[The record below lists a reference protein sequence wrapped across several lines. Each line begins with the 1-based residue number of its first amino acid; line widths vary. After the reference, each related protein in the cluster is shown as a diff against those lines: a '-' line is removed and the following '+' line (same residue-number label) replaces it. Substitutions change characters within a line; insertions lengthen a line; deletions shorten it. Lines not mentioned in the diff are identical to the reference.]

1 VADIRLPN
9 TFHLKSFRY
18 LLQLV
23 QGDLMTEER
32 DVSNEE
38 PKIGVYVCHCG
49 VNIGGVVDVPSVA
62 EYAKTLPN
70 VAIAKDYKYY
80 CSDPGQQS
88 IQEDIKEFGLN
99 RIVVAA
105 CSPRLHEA
113 TFRRCVREAGLNQFL
128 FEFANLREHDSWVH
142 MGEPDQATEKAKD
155 LTRMAIAKAR
165 LLEPLEAS
173 KVSVNKQALVIG
185 GGVAGI
191 QTALDLGDMG
201 FKTYLVEKNPTIGG
215 RMGQLD
221 KTFPTLDCS
230 MCILAPK
237 MVDVGKHE
245 NIELLTYAEVREV
258 HGYIG
263 NFQVKVEKKPRYID
277 PESCVGCGS
286 CVEVCPIEMPNYFD
300 EGIGMVKAAYIPFPQ
315 AVPLCATIDKNYCI
329 ECKLC
334 DQICERG
341 AVKHDQESEFIDI
354 DVGTIIVA
362 TGYDPYDPTEKLEY
376 GYGQF
381 TNVITAMEIERM
393 INASGPTEGHVV
405 KPSDHKSPKR
415 VAFIHCVGSRDEQI
429 GKPYCS
435 RVCCMYSMKNAQL
448 IIDHEA
454 DTDVTLYY
462 MDIRAFGKGFEEFYK
477 NSQEKYGIKFSRGRP
492 AEVIENPDLT
502 LTVRSEDTLLGKVTE
517 YEYDLV
523 VLSVGLIPPEG
534 SETLRQTIGLSK
546 SADGF
551 LMEAHPKLRPVD
563 TLTDGVYLAG
573 VSQGPKD
580 IPDAVAQGSGAAS
593 RAAIPMVKG
602 EVEIEPI
609 IATTDK
615 NICGGCEVCV
625 DLCPYTAITIEDEQA
640 KVNIALCKGCG
651 TCVGACPSGAMDQN
665 HFKTSQIMA
674 QIEAALEDVG
684 K

>member
-1 VADIRLPN
+1 MAEEKRDI
-9 TFHLKSFRY
+9 
-18 LLQLV
+18 
-23 QGDLMTEER
+23 E
-32 DVSNEE
+32 NEE
-38 PKIGVYVCHCG
+38 PRIGVYVCHCG
-49 VNIGGVVDVPSVA
+49 INIGGVVDVPAVA

-70 VAIAKDYKYY
+70 VVLAKDYKYY
-80 CSDPGQQS
+80 CSDPGQQV
-88 IQEDIKEFGLN
+88 IQDDIKEHNLN

-105 CSPRLHEA
+105 CSPRLHEP

-142 MGEPDQATEKAKD
+142 MGEPESATEKAKD

-173 KVSVNKQALVIG
+173 VVSVDNRAMVIG

-191 QTALDLGDMG
+191 QSALDLADMG
-201 FKTYLVEKNPTIGG
+201 FQTYMVEKQPTIGG

-245 NIELLTYAEVREV
+245 NIELLTYSEVRSV
-258 HGYIG
+258 DGYIG
-263 NFQVKVEKKPRYID
+263 NFKVTVEKKPRYID
-277 PESCVGCGS
+277 EELCVGCGS

-315 AVPLCATIDKNYCI
+315 AVPLCATIDKDYCI

-341 AVKHDQESEFIDI
+341 AVKHDQESEYIDLE
-354 DVGTIIVA
+354 VGTIIVA

-376 GYGQF
+376 GYGAH

-393 INASGPTEGHVV
+393 INASGPTEGKVL
-405 KPSDHKSPKR
+405 KPSDMEKPKR

-448 IIDHEA
+448 IKDKMPDSE
-454 DTDVTLYY
+454 VTLYY

-477 NSQEKYGIKFSRGRP
+477 NSQEKYGIKFVRGRP
-492 AEVIENPDLT
+492 AEVLENEDLT
-502 LTVRSEDTLLGKVTE
+502 LTVRGEDTLLNKVTE
-517 YEYDLV
+517 YDYDLV

-534 SETLRQTIGLSK
+534 SEELRQTIGLSK
-546 SADGF
+546 SGDGF

-580 IPDAVAQGSGAAS
+580 IPDAVAQGSGAAA

-609 IATTDK
+609 VATSDDDV
-615 NICGGCEVCV
+615 CGACEVCV
-625 DLCPYTAITIEDEQA
+625 ELCPYGAVSIEDNQA
-640 KVNIALCKGCG
+640 AINVALCKGCG
-651 TCVGACPSGAMDQN
+651 TCVGACPSGAMDQQ
-665 HFKTSQIMA
+665 HFKTDQIMA
-674 QIEAALEDVG
+674 QIEAALEDG

>member
-1 VADIRLPN
+1 MVEEKRDI
-9 TFHLKSFRY
+9 
-18 LLQLV
+18 
-23 QGDLMTEER
+23 E
-32 DVSNEE
+32 NEE
-38 PKIGVYVCHCG
+38 PRIGVYVCHCG
-49 VNIGGVVDVPSVA
+49 INIAGVVDVPAIA

-70 VAIAKDYKYY
+70 VVLAKDYKYY
-80 CSDPGQQS
+80 CSDPGQQA
-88 IQEDIKEFGLN
+88 IQDDIKEHNLN

-105 CSPRLHEA
+105 CSPRLHEP

-128 FEFANLREHDSWVH
+128 FEFANIREHNSWVH
-142 MGEPDQATEKAKD
+142 MNQPEEATEKAKD
-155 LTRMAIAKAR
+155 LTRMAVAKTR

-173 KVSVNKQALVIG
+173 KVDVNDKALVIG

-191 QTALDLGDMG
+191 QAALDLADMG
-201 FKTYLVEKNPTIGG
+201 FQTYMVEKQPTIGG

-245 NIELLTYAEVREV
+245 NIELMSYAEVREV
-258 HGYIG
+258 NGYIG
-263 NFQVKVEKKPRYID
+263 NFKVKVEKKPRYIN
-277 PESCVGCGS
+277 EEECVGCGS

-315 AVPLCATIDKNYCI
+315 AVPLCATIDKDYCI
-329 ECKLC
+329 DCKLC

-341 AVKHDQESEFIDI
+341 AVVHDQESEFIDLE
-354 DVGTIIVA
+354 VGTIIVA

-376 GYGQF
+376 GYGSH

-393 INASGPTEGHVV
+393 INASGPTEGKVL
-405 KPSDHKSPKR
+405 KPSDNEKPKR

-448 IIDHEA
+448 IMDKNPDAE
-454 DTDVTLYY
+454 VTLYY

-477 NSQEKYGIKFSRGRP
+477 RSQEKYGIKFVRGRP

-502 LTVRSEDTLLGKVTE
+502 LTVRGEDTLLSKVTE
-517 YEYDLV
+517 YDYDLV
-523 VLSVGLIPPEG
+523 VLSVGLVPPEG
-534 SETLRQTIGLSK
+534 SEELRQTIGLSR

-580 IPDAVAQGSGAAS
+580 IPDAVAQGSGAAA
-593 RAAIPMVKG
+593 RATIPMVKG

-609 IATTDK
+609 VATTDTDV
-615 NICGGCEVCV
+615 CGACEACV
-625 DLCPYTAITIEDEQA
+625 ELCPYGAITIEDEQA
-640 KVNIALCKGCG
+640 DVNIALCKGCG
-651 TCVGACPSGAMDQN
+651 TCVAACPSGAMDQQ
-665 HFKTSQIMA
+665 HFKTTQIMA
-674 QIEAALEDVG
+674 QIEAALENVG

>member
-1 VADIRLPN
+1 MV
-9 TFHLKSFRY
+9 
-18 LLQLV
+18 
-23 QGDLMTEER
+23 EER

-38 PKIGVYVCHCG
+38 PRIGVYVCHCG
-49 VNIGGVVDVPSVA
+49 INIAGVVDVEAVA
-62 EYAKTLPN
+62 EYSKTLPN
-70 VAIAKDYKYY
+70 VVLAKDYKYY
-80 CSDPGQQS
+80 CSDPGQQA
-88 IQEDIKEFGLN
+88 IQEDIKEQNLN
-99 RIVVAA
+99 RIVVVA
-105 CSPRLHEA
+105 CSPRLHEP

-128 FEFANLREHDSWVH
+128 FEFANIREHDSWVH
-142 MGEPDQATEKAKD
+142 MSEPEAATEKAKD
-155 LTRMAIAKAR
+155 LTRMAIAKTR

-173 KVSVNKQALVIG
+173 KVDVDNKAMVIG

-191 QTALDLGDMG
+191 QAALDLADMG
-201 FKTYLVEKNPTIGG
+201 FQTYMVEKQPTIGG

-237 MVDVGKHE
+237 MVDVGKHD
-245 NIELLTYAEVREV
+245 NIELMTYSEVREV

-263 NFQVKVEKKPRYID
+263 NFTVKVEKKPRYIV
-277 PESCVGCGS
+277 EELCVGCGS

-315 AVPLCATIDKNYCI
+315 AVPLCATIDNDYCI

-341 AVKHDQESEFIDI
+341 AVKHDQESEFVELE
-354 DVGTIIVA
+354 VGTIIVA

-376 GYGQF
+376 GYGVH

-393 INASGPTEGHVV
+393 INASGPTEGKVL
-405 KPSDHKSPKR
+405 KPSDMEKPKR

-448 IIDHEA
+448 IKDKMPDAE
-454 DTDVTLYY
+454 VTLYY

-477 NSQEKYGIKFSRGRP
+477 RSQEKYGIKFVRGRP

-502 LTVRSEDTLLGKVTE
+502 LTVRGEDTLLNKVTE
-517 YEYDLV
+517 YDYDMV
-523 VLSVGLIPPEG
+523 VLSIGLVPPEG
-534 SETLRQTIGLSK
+534 AEELRQTIGLSK

-580 IPDAVAQGSGAAS
+580 IPDAVAQGSGAAA

-609 IATTDK
+609 IATTDED
-615 NICGGCEVCV
+615 ICGACEVCIE
-625 DLCPYTAITIEDEQA
+625 LCPYGAVAIEDDIA
-640 KVNIALCKGCG
+640 AVNVALCKGCG
-651 TCVGACPSGAMDQN
+651 TCVGACPSGAMDQQ
-665 HFKTSQIMA
+665 HFKTAQIMA
-674 QIEAALEDVG
+674 QISAALEDG

>member
-1 VADIRLPN
+1 MPEARGQ
-9 TFHLKSFRY
+9 K
-18 LLQLV
+18 
-23 QGDLMTEER
+23 TE
-32 DVSNEE
+32 
-38 PKIGVYVCHCG
+38 
-49 VNIGGVVDVPSVA
+49 
-62 EYAKTLPN
+62 
-70 VAIAKDYKYY
+70 YY
-80 CSDPGQQS
+80 CSDPGQQA
-88 IQEDIKEFGLN
+88 IQDDIKEHNLN

-105 CSPRLHEA
+105 CSPRLHEP

-142 MGEPDQATEKAKD
+142 MGEPEAATEKAKD
-155 LTRMAIAKAR
+155 LTRMAVAKAR
-165 LLEPLEAS
+165 LLEALEAS
-173 KVSVNKQALVIG
+173 KVSVDNKAMVIG

-191 QTALDLGDMG
+191 QSALDLADMG
-201 FKTYLVEKNPTIGG
+201 FKTYMIEKQPTIGG

-245 NIELLTYAEVREV
+245 NIELMTYAEVREV
-258 HGYIG
+258 DGYIG
-263 NFQVKVEKKPRYID
+263 NFTVKVEKKPRYID
-277 PESCVGCGS
+277 EELCVGCGS

-315 AVPLCATIDKNYCI
+315 AVPLCATIDKDYCI

-341 AVKHDQESEFIDI
+341 AVKHDQESEYVSLE
-354 DVGTIIVA
+354 VGTIIVA

-376 GYGQF
+376 GYGAH

-393 INASGPTEGHVV
+393 INASGPTEGKVL
-405 KPSDHKSPKR
+405 KPSDMEKPKR
-415 VAFIHCVGSRDEQI
+415 VAFIHCVGSRDDQI

-448 IIDHEA
+448 IKDKMPDSE
-454 DTDVTLYY
+454 VTLYY

-477 NSQEKYGIKFSRGRP
+477 NSQEKYGIKFVRGRP
-492 AEVIENPDLT
+492 AEVIENDDLT
-502 LTVRSEDTLLGKVTE
+502 LTVRGEDTLLNTVTE
-517 YEYDLV
+517 YDYDLV
-523 VLSVGLIPPEG
+523 VLSIGLVPPEG
-534 SETLRQTIGLSK
+534 AEELRQTIGLSK
-546 SADGF
+546 SGDGF

-573 VSQGPKD
+573 VAQGPKD
-580 IPDAVAQGSGAAS
+580 IPDAVAQGSGAAA

-609 IATTDK
+609 VATTDADV
-615 NICGGCEVCV
+615 CGACEVCV
-625 DLCPYTAITIEDEQA
+625 ELCPYGAVGIEDNQA
-640 KVNIALCKGCG
+640 KVNVALCKGCG
-651 TCVGACPSGAMDQN
+651 TCVGACPSGAMDQQ
-665 HFKTSQIMA
+665 HFKTDQIMA
-674 QIEAALEDVG
+674 QIEAALEDG

>member
-1 VADIRLPN
+1 MAEEKRDI
-9 TFHLKSFRY
+9 
-18 LLQLV
+18 
-23 QGDLMTEER
+23 E
-32 DVSNEE
+32 NEE
-38 PKIGVYVCHCG
+38 PRIGVYVCHCG

-70 VAIAKDYKYY
+70 VVIAKDYKYY
-80 CSDPGQQS
+80 CSDPGQQV
-88 IQEDIKEFGLN
+88 IQDDIKEHNLN
-99 RIVVAA
+99 RVVVAA
-105 CSPRLHEA
+105 CSPRLHEP
-113 TFRRCVREAGLNQFL
+113 TFRRCIREAGLNQFL

-142 MGEPDQATEKAKD
+142 MGEPEAATEKAKD
-155 LTRMAIAKAR
+155 LTRMAVAKAR

-173 KVSVNKQALVIG
+173 VVSVDNRAMVIG

-191 QTALDLGDMG
+191 QSALDLADMG
-201 FKTYLVEKNPTIGG
+201 FKTYMVEKQPTIGG

-245 NIELLTYAEVREV
+245 NIELLTYSEVREV
-258 HGYIG
+258 DGYIG
-263 NFQVKVEKKPRYID
+263 NFKVKVERKPRFID
-277 PESCVGCGS
+277 EELCVGCGS

-315 AVPLCATIDKNYCI
+315 AVPLCATIDKDYCI

-341 AVKHDQESEFIDI
+341 AVKHDQESEFIDLE
-354 DVGTIIVA
+354 VGTIIVA

-376 GYGQF
+376 GYGAH

-415 VAFIHCVGSRDEQI
+415 VAFIHCVGSRDDKI

-448 IIDHEA
+448 IIDHEP

-477 NSQEKYGIKFSRGRP
+477 NSQEKYGIKFLRGRP
-492 AEVIENPDLT
+492 AEIIENDDLT
-502 LTVRSEDTLLGKVTE
+502 LTVRGEDTLLNTVTE
-517 YEYDLV
+517 YDYDLV
-523 VLSVGLIPPEG
+523 VLSVGLVPPEG
-534 SETLRQTIGLSK
+534 AEQLRQTIGLSK
-546 SADGF
+546 SGDGF

-580 IPDAVAQGSGAAS
+580 IPDAVAQGSGAAA

-609 IATTDK
+609 VATTDADV
-615 NICGGCEVCV
+615 CGACEVCV
-625 DLCPYTAITIEDEQA
+625 ELCPYGAVAIEDDQA
-640 KVNIALCKGCG
+640 KVNVALCKGCG

-665 HFKTSQIMA
+665 HFKTDQIMA
-674 QIEAALEDVG
+674 QIEAALEDG

>member
-1 VADIRLPN
+1 MV
-9 TFHLKSFRY
+9 
-18 LLQLV
+18 
-23 QGDLMTEER
+23 EER

-38 PKIGVYVCHCG
+38 PRIGVYVCHCG
-49 VNIGGVVDVPSVA
+49 INIGGVVDVEAVA

-70 VAIAKDYKYY
+70 VVLAKDYKYY
-80 CSDPGQQS
+80 CSDPGQQA
-88 IQEDIKEFGLN
+88 IQEDIKEHNLN

-105 CSPRLHEA
+105 CSPRLHEP

-142 MGEPDQATEKAKD
+142 MGEPEAATEKAKD

-173 KVSVNKQALVIG
+173 KVSVDNKAMVIG

-191 QTALDLGDMG
+191 QAALDLADMG
-201 FKTYLVEKNPTIGG
+201 FQTYMVEKQPTIGG

-245 NIELLTYAEVREV
+245 NIELMTYAEVREV
-258 HGYIG
+258 DGYIG
-263 NFQVKVEKKPRYID
+263 NFKVKVEKKPRYID
-277 PESCVGCGS
+277 EELCVGCGS

-315 AVPLCATIDKNYCI
+315 AVPLCATIDRDYCI

-341 AVKHDQESEFIDI
+341 AVNHEQEPDFVELE
-354 DVGTIIVA
+354 VGTIIVA

-376 GYGQF
+376 GYGAH

-393 INASGPTEGHVV
+393 INASGPTEGKVL
-405 KPSDHKSPKR
+405 KPSDMEKPKR

-448 IIDHEA
+448 IKDKMPDSE
-454 DTDVTLYY
+454 VTLYY

-477 NSQEKYGIKFSRGRP
+477 RSQEKYGIKFVRGRP
-492 AEVIENPDLT
+492 AEVIENEDLT
-502 LTVRSEDTLLGKVTE
+502 LTVRGEDTLLNKVTE
-517 YEYDLV
+517 YDYDLV
-523 VLSVGLIPPEG
+523 VLSIGLIPPEG
-534 SETLRQTIGLSK
+534 AEELRQTIGLSK

-573 VSQGPKD
+573 VAQGPKD
-580 IPDAVAQGSGAAS
+580 IPDAVAQGSGAAA

-609 IATTDK
+609 IATTDE
-615 NICGGCEVCV
+615 NVCGACEVCV
-625 DLCPYTAITIEDEQA
+625 ELCPYGAVAIENDMA
-640 KVNIALCKGCG
+640 AVNVALCKGCG
-651 TCVGACPSGAMDQN
+651 TCVGACPSGAMDQQ
-665 HFKTSQIMA
+665 HFKTAQIMA
-674 QIEAALEDVG
+674 QIEAALEDG

>member
-1 VADIRLPN
+1 
-9 TFHLKSFRY
+9 
-18 LLQLV
+18 
-23 QGDLMTEER
+23 MTEER

-38 PKIGVYVCHCG
+38 PRIGVYVCHCG
-49 VNIGGVVDVPSVA
+49 VNIGGVVDVPAVA
-62 EYAKTLPN
+62 DYAKTLPN
-70 VAIAKDYKYY
+70 VVIAKNYKYY
-80 CSDPGQQS
+80 CSDPGQQA
-88 IQEDIKEFGLN
+88 IQEDIKEYNLN

-128 FEFANLREHDSWVH
+128 FEFANLREQDSWVH
-142 MGEPDQATEKAKD
+142 MGEPEEATNKAKD

-173 KVSVNKQALVIG
+173 KVSVNNKAMVIG

-191 QTALDLGDMG
+191 QTALDLADMG
-201 FKTYLVEKNPTIGG
+201 FKTYMIEKNPTIGG

-245 NIELLTYAEVREV
+245 NIELLTYSEVREV

-277 PESCVGCGS
+277 DESCVGCGS

-315 AVPLCATIDKNYCI
+315 AVPLCATIDKDYCI

-341 AVKHDQESEFIDI
+341 AVKHDQESEFLDI

-362 TGYDPYDPTEKLEY
+362 TGYDPYDPTEKYEY
-376 GYGQF
+376 GYGQYS
-381 TNVITAMEIERM
+381 NVITAMEIERM

-405 KPSDHKSPKR
+405 KPSDHKTPKR

-454 DTDVTLYY
+454 DSDVTLYY

-477 NSQEKYGIKFSRGRP
+477 NSQEKYGIKFLRGRP
-492 AEVIENPDLT
+492 AEIIENPDLT

-523 VLSVGLIPPEG
+523 VLSVGLVPPEG

-609 IATTDK
+609 IATTDE
-615 NICGGCEVCV
+615 NICGACEVCV
-625 DLCPYTAITIEDEQA
+625 DLCPYTAITIENDQA
-640 KVNIALCKGCG
+640 KVNVALCKGCG

-674 QIEAALEDVG
+674 QIEAALEDLG

>member
-1 VADIRLPN
+1 
-9 TFHLKSFRY
+9 
-18 LLQLV
+18 
-23 QGDLMTEER
+23 MTEER

-62 EYAKTLPN
+62 DYAKTLPN

-80 CSDPGQQS
+80 CSDPGQQA
-88 IQEDIKEFGLN
+88 IQEDIKEYNLN

-128 FEFANLREHDSWVH
+128 FEFANLREQDSWVH
-142 MGEPDQATEKAKD
+142 MAEPEEATNKAKD
-155 LTRMAIAKAR
+155 LTRMAVAKAR

-173 KVSVNKQALVIG
+173 KVSVNNNALVIG

-191 QTALDLGDMG
+191 QSALDLADMG

-258 HGYIG
+258 NGYIG

-277 PESCVGCGS
+277 EEACVGCGS

-315 AVPLCATIDKNYCI
+315 AVPLRATIDKDYCI

-341 AVKHDQESEFIDI
+341 AVQHDQESEFIDI
-354 DVGTIIVA
+354 DVGTIVVA
-362 TGYDPYDPTEKLEY
+362 TGYDPYNPTEKLEY

-381 TNVITAMEIERM
+381 SNVITAMEIERM

-405 KPSDHKSPKR
+405 KPSDHKTPKR

-477 NSQEKYGIKFSRGRP
+477 NSQEKYGIKFLRGRP
-492 AEVIENPDLT
+492 AEVIENDDLT
-502 LTVRSEDTLLGKVTE
+502 LIVRSEDTLLGKVTE

-523 VLSVGLIPPEG
+523 VLSVGLVPPEG
-534 SETLRQTIGLSK
+534 SEELRQTIGLSK

-615 NICGGCEVCV
+615 DVCGACEVCI
-625 DLCPYTAITIEDEQA
+625 DLCPYTAITIEDNQA
-640 KVNIALCKGCG
+640 KVNVALCKGCG

-674 QIEAALEDVG
+674 QIEAALEDSG

>member
-1 VADIRLPN
+1 
-9 TFHLKSFRY
+9 
-18 LLQLV
+18 
-23 QGDLMTEER
+23 MTEER

-49 VNIGGVVDVPSVA
+49 VNIGGVVDVPAVA
-62 EYAKTLPN
+62 DYAKTLPN
-70 VAIAKDYKYY
+70 VAVAKDYKYY

-88 IQEDIKEFGLN
+88 IQEDIKEYNLN

-128 FEFANLREHDSWVH
+128 FEFANLREQDSWVH
-142 MGEPDQATEKAKD
+142 MSEPEEATEKAKD
-155 LTRMAIAKAR
+155 LTRMAVAKAR

-173 KVSVNKQALVIG
+173 KVSVDKKTIVIG

-191 QTALDLGDMG
+191 QTALDLADMG
-201 FKTYLVEKNPTIGG
+201 FKTYMIEKNPTIGG

-245 NIELLTYAEVREV
+245 NIELLTYSEVREV

-263 NFQVKVEKKPRYID
+263 NFQVKVEKKPRYINE
-277 PESCVGCGS
+277 ESCVGCGS

-315 AVPLCATIDKNYCI
+315 AVPLCATIDKDYCI

-341 AVKHDQESEFIDI
+341 AVQHDQESEFIDL
-354 DVGTIIVA
+354 DVGTIVVA

-376 GYGQF
+376 GYGQYS
-381 TNVITAMEIERM
+381 NVITAMEIERM

-405 KPSDHKSPKR
+405 KPSDHQTPKR

-477 NSQEKYGIKFSRGRP
+477 NSQEKYGIKFLRGRP
-492 AEVIENPDLT
+492 AEIIENPDLT

-523 VLSVGLIPPEG
+523 VLSVGLVPPEG
-534 SETLRQTIGLSK
+534 SEKLRQTIGLSK
-546 SADGF
+546 SSDGF

-615 NICGGCEVCV
+615 DVCGACEVCI
-625 DLCPYTAITIEDEQA
+625 DLCPFTAITIEDDQA
-640 KVNIALCKGCG
+640 KVNVALCKGCG

-674 QIEAALEDVG
+674 QIEAALEDSG